1 MVSKMLSNLGCL
13 THEITLSPGS
23 NYIGKIWGFTARFSD
38 LQWKQMPP
46 NELKMTFVRT
56 QYCKAYIFSDT
67 HTYIQEYILITDISF
82 FLYFI
87 SMFWTVSKTNC
98 NSLMK
103 IIVMEPPYFFLE
115 NRNYLCLLICILWW
129 KEIDQCIYGMKSI

>member
-1 MVSKMLSNLGCL
+1 MVSKTLSNLGCL

-56 QYCKAYIFSDT
+56 QYCKSYIFSDT
-67 HTYIQEYILITDISF
+67 HTYIQEYILITDTSF
-82 FLYFI
+82 FH
-87 SMFWTVSKTNC
+87 
-98 NSLMK
+98 
-103 IIVMEPPYFFLE
+103 
-115 NRNYLCLLICILWW
+115 CLLHIYCFGLLAKPIAILWW
-129 KEIDQCIYGMKSI
+129 K